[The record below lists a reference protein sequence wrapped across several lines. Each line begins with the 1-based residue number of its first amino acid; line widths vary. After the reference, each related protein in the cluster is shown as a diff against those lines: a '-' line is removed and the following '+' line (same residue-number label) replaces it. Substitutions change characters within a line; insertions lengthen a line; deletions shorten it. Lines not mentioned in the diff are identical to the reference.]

1 MCIGLTLEVY
11 PSGLCKV
18 EEDGDRLHCDY
29 SVFDLPWSPQGHQIL
44 IILWRVDLMCSNS
57 FGRISTYIY
66 EVPISLKWVH
76 ATVLGLVNFVQVR
89 RNVVICRSFEI
100 ELWYIHD
107 CRKCGLWNTDI
118 YWSWKY
124 SWFLI
129 NLIDNGVWMISL
141 SREVMQTVIYGT

>member
-1 MCIGLTLEVY
+1 MYWVDFGGISIRAVQGWRGRWQASLWLFSVWSSLI
-11 PSGLCKV
+11 PPRSSNSN
-18 EEDGDRLHCDY
+18 Y
-29 SVFDLPWSPQGHQIL
+29 SVKSWFDVQQF
-44 IILWRVDLMCSNS
+44 LWKNQHL
-57 FGRISTYIY
+57 YIY
-66 EVPISLKWVH
+66 EVPISLKWVL